1 MLLALFLT
9 AWILVYDVSHGGQ
22 AALVLILVYPM
33 VLVGLI
39 GGLVGMLGGLLFDLV
54 FQAWTL
60 PSVTAIKCS
69 NCRGQVELDT
79 LVCPHCGFH
88 FAHD

>member
-9 AWILVYDVSHGGQ
+9 AFILVYDVSHGGQ
-22 AALVLILVYPM
+22 AGILLFLVWPV
-33 VLVGLI
+33 VFVGLI
-39 GGLVGMLGGLLFDLV
+39 GGVAGMLGGLLFDLV
-54 FQAWTL
+54 FPTRTL
-60 PSVTAIKCS
+60 PSTTPIKCS